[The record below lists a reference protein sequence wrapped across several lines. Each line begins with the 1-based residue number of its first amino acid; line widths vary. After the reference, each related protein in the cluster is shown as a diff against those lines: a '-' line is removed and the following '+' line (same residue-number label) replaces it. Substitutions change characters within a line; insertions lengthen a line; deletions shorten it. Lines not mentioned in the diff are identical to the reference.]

1 MKRPKLANKLRVEWD
16 CNLFAS
22 PLTPRQAMAKKENC
36 VNCVTA
42 TGKKSSRGK
51 LKERE
56 RGKDMSGKAQTRSDG
71 HDSSLSSFFV
81 RNLFSP
87 AALPLF
93 SQQLPSFHLACHTLG
108 RCQSSFATGACRRK
122 EKGGDRGAER
132 RSVSVRERKK
142 NP

>member
-1 MKRPKLANKLRVEWD
+1 
-16 CNLFAS
+16 
-22 PLTPRQAMAKKENC
+22 
-36 VNCVTA
+36 
-42 TGKKSSRGK
+42 
-51 LKERE
+51 
-56 RGKDMSGKAQTRSDG
+56 MSGKAQTRSDG

-93 SQQLPSFHLACHTLG
+93 SQQLSSFHLACHTLG

-122 EKGGDRGAER
+122 EKGGNRGAER

-142 NP
+142 SLNVGSEANNFRPGRGGKIDSHAIPDCLLKCVQCLPYLFLGCGGFFLF